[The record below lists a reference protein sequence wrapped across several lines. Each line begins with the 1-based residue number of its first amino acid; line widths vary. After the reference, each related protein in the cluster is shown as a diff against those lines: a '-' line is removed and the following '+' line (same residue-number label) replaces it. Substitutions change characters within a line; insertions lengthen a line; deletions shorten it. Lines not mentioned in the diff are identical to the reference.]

1 MKKIIL
7 IVYVIFS
14 LTYII
19 VSLSLKNEDANKD
32 GVVNSKDML
41 VLRNYLLKEE
51 IKIVKGDE

>member
-19 VSLSLKNEDANKD
+19 VSLSFKNEDVNKD

-51 IKIVKGDE
+51 IKIVKGGR